1 MARKKL
7 SSYFKD
13 TEYEHCYRATKYAED
28 VVSKKIP
35 AGKYTILACK
45 RQLDDLRN
53 QTKYSFDPRK
63 AERICRFIESM
74 PHTKGEWAAKGETVK
89 LEPWQSFTLTCIFGW
104 VDEKGIRRFTDVY
117 EEIPRKNGKSIK
129 AAGVGNYMLAM
140 DGEHGAEVYSGAT
153 SEKQAWEVFR
163 PAKIMTEKSPD
174 FKEEFGIQ
182 INAKS
187 MVIPWN
193 GSKFEPVIGKP
204 GDGASPSCWI
214 LDEYHEAPDSS
225 QRDTAKTGMG
235 ARKQPLLFI
244 ITTAGFD
251 QYSACYDARIE
262 LTKVLEGTVVNDRM
276 FGIIYHFDEKDD
288 WSDPK
293 VLAKANPN
301 MGVSVS
307 EQFLLDQQQDAINN
321 PAKQNA
327 FRTKHG
333 NQWVGAKT
341 AYFNMERWQK
351 CGDDKLTI
359 DQVIDKQAHL
369 GADLSSHVDFTS
381 IIHLFTEVIDG
392 KRHYWVFTENYLPQ
406 SAIENEKTGNYRLWQ
421 EQGYINVADGEEID
435 FQKVEDDITE
445 AWDKYPNIQDVAYDK
460 HKAQQL
466 SQRLR
471 DTGVEMI
478 EYPQQ
483 VLTMSPAMKELESAI
498 NSGRLH
504 HNNDPVLT
512 WMMSNVIAKED
523 RKGNV
528 YPNKERKENK
538 IDGAVSLIMAIGRA
552 SFNDDDDDTE
562 DFNAFTKN
570 PIV

>member
-7 SSYFKD
+7 SSYFKG
-13 TEYEHCYRATKYAED
+13 TEYEHCYQATKYAED

-53 QTKYSFDPRK
+53 QTKYSFDPKK
-63 AERICRFIESM
+63 AERICRFAETM
-74 PHTKGEWAAKGETVK
+74 PHTKGQWAAKGELLK
-89 LEPWQSFTLTCIFGW
+89 LEPWQSFNLTTIFGW
-104 VDEKGIRRFTDVY
+104 VNEKGLRRFTDVY
-117 EEIPRKNGKSIK
+117 DEIPRKNGKSII
-129 AAGVGNYMLAM
+129 AAIIGDYMLTM

-163 PAKIMTEKSPD
+163 PAKIMVERNPD

-182 INAKS
+182 VNAKS
-187 MVIPWN
+187 LTIPWN

-235 ARKQPLLFI
+235 ARQQPLLLI
-244 ITTAGFD
+244 ITTAGFN
-251 QYSACYDARIE
+251 QYSACYEARNE
-262 LTKVLEGTVVNDRM
+262 LIKVLEGTVINDRM
-276 FGIIYHFDEKDD
+276 FGIIYHFDDKDD

-301 MGVSVS
+301 IGVSVS
-307 EQFLLDQQQDAINN
+307 EEFLLDQQQDAINN
-321 PAKQNA
+321 PNKQNA

-341 AYFNMERWQK
+341 AYFNMERWRK
-351 CGDDKLTI
+351 CGDDNLKI
-359 DQVIDKQAHL
+359 ESVIDKESYVS
-369 GADLSSHVDFTS
+369 ADLSSHVDFTS
-381 IIHLFTEVIDG
+381 IIHLFTELIG
-392 KRHYWVFTENYLPQ
+392 QKRHYYIFVKNYIPQ
-406 SAIENEKTGNYRLWQ
+406 SAIDNEKTGNYKLWQ
-421 EQGYINVADGEEID
+421 EQGYVDVADGEEID
-435 FQKVEDDITE
+435 FQKIEDDIKD
-445 AWDKYPNIQDVAYDK
+445 AWDTYPAIQDISYDP

-471 DTGVEMI
+471 DKGLNMI
-478 EYPQQ
+478 EFKQQ
-483 VLTMSPAMKELESAI
+483 VLTMSPPMKELESAI
-498 NSGRLH
+498 NGGRLH

-512 WMMSNVIAKED
+512 WMISNVIAKED

-528 YPNKERKENK
+528 YPNKERRENK
-538 IDGAVSLIMAIGRA
+538 IDGAVSLIMAVGRA
-552 SFNDDDDDTE
+552 SFDDDNPE
-562 DFNAFTKN
+562 GEFNDYISN